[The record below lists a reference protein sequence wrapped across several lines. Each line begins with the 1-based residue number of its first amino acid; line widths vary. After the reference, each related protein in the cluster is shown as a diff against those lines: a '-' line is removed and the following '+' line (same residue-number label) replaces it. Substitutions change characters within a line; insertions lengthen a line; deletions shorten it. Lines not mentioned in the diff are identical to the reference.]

1 MIRSSGYCAINEGN
15 KLKVFCLPERAQQIN
30 GHERKTAILLSGG
43 LFTLTL
49 PVAVLRRVISAV
61 MRLVI
66 K

>member
-1 MIRSSGYCAINEGN
+1 VIRSSGYCVINESK
-15 KLKVFCLPERAQQIN
+15 KLKAFCLPERAQQIN

-61 MRLVI
+61 MWLNC
-66 K
+66 